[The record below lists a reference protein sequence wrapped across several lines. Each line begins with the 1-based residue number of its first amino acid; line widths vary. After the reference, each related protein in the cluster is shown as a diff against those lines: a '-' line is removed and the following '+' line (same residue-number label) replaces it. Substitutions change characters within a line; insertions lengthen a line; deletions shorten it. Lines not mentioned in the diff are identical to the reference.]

1 MVSVLTFVIQRK
13 RGLFGRSL
21 LLTCFLLDLLEFTGD
36 KGKGLSY
43 FNLTAVLALGF
54 LFWLAKILYLNWSL
68 LTEEKRLEMK
78 VKVLVTNPERK
89 QMHHLLFWQK
99 NSLLLSIS
107 MWMEILVLLTLEY

>member
-1 MVSVLTFVIQRK
+1 
-13 RGLFGRSL
+13 
-21 LLTCFLLDLLEFTGD
+21 
-36 KGKGLSY
+36 
-43 FNLTAVLALGF
+43 
-54 LFWLAKILYLNWSL
+54 
-68 LTEEKRLEMK
+68 MK